1 MTNTS
6 AADPIVG
13 IDLGTSNCVVAYCD
27 DTGHARTLVD
37 PAGYKVH
44 PSMVSFHPNGA
55 VVVGAHAKQRRII
68 DPQNTVYSVKRLIG
82 RSYSSP
88 EVQIAK
94 SRMPYQIKEGANQS
108 PMIVTRGG
116 EFAVPEISAIVL
128 DHVRDI
134 AASALDVGVNR
145 AVITVPANFNDAQ
158 RSATATAG
166 AIAGIT
172 VVRVLN
178 EPTAAALAYGHSRP
192 MQEIFAVYDF
202 GGGTFDVTVL
212 RLRDQV
218 YEVLG
223 TAGDSF
229 LGGDD
234 LDERLVELMVNR
246 FLRENR
252 VDLRDNEIAM
262 MRMRAVAEQAKIELS
277 RRTRANIRI
286 DEIAYGTNGAAM
298 NLQMEINRDEFVQAA
313 ADIVDR
319 TFPVCSEAL
328 KLAGVSLGDLGEVI
342 LVGGTTKMPYV
353 REKVAQFFG
362 QGPRTDANPEEA
374 VALGASLQAVA
385 LQRILTRTKP
395 ATARVSV
402 PVPSPTAETENTV
415 TNAALSASAFDVPTV
430 EAIATESPARRTADY
445 TARPRAGTE
454 RPMQRGAT
462 VDRFFEEPS
471 TTTEAVSLAR
481 ITRPGTATLPP
492 VPPAPSANDGP
503 RRSRPVSVVIPPLGA
518 PLSEDTQTNN
528 AAETLT
534 QVVAANAAPV
544 PRPGTAPTVQT
555 TLRPSTVPP
564 IPQQRTRP
572 NSLPPLPS
580 ASTTMR
586 DFDLPPP
593 LPSSS
598 GPNAPTMF
606 GPPPEPPAPESP
618 PPVATRSRS
627 GFDLPLPANTTVIG
641 TAPAAAVHAAAVAAM
656 EASASATARGMTAAP
671 VGPRSEM
678 FVSPSDTNRAM
689 PPPMVSGVP
698 GTTLAP
704 PFAMGAP
711 LAPFAMAQAAVVVD
725 VVPHSFGIATVGGFC
740 EEIIR
745 RNTQLPAESKRVFAT
760 SRDKQDT
767 VRIRICQGQSR
778 RLDENLVLGDLV
790 LSKLP
795 QRARNESAIE
805 VTFAIDASGMLRVH
819 ARDTVS
825 GYEQRV
831 SIDIIGAMSSDD
843 VQASR
848 ERMRAIRRS

>member
-1 MTNTS
+1 
-6 AADPIVG
+6 
-13 IDLGTSNCVVAYCD
+13 
-27 DTGHARTLVD
+27 
-37 PAGYKVH
+37 
-44 PSMVSFHPNGA
+44 
-55 VVVGAHAKQRRII
+55 GAHAKQRRII
-68 DPQNTVYSVKRLIG
+68 DPQNTVYSVKRFIG
-82 RSYSSP
+82 RSYASP

-94 SRMPYQIKEGANQS
+94 TRMPYKIKEGANQS
-108 PMIVTRGG
+108 PIIVTRGG

-234 LDERLVELMVNR
+234 LDERLVDIMVNR
-246 FLRENR
+246 FLSENR
-252 VDLRDNEIAM
+252 IDLRDDEIAM

-277 RRTRANIRI
+277 RRARAKIRI
-286 DEIAYGTNGAAM
+286 DEISYGTNGVAM
-298 NLQMEINRDEFVQAA
+298 NLQMEISRDEFVQAA
-313 ADIVDR
+313 ADIVGR
-319 TFPVCSEAL
+319 TFSVCTEAM
-328 KLAGVSLGDLGEVI
+328 KLAGTNLSDLGEVI

-353 REKVAQFFG
+353 REKVAEFFG

-385 LQRILTRTKP
+385 LQRILTRSKP
-395 ATARVSV
+395 ATSRVST
-402 PVPSPTAETENTV
+402 PLRQPAAEAETTV
-415 TNAALSASAFDVPTV
+415 TNANSVFDVPTV
-430 EAIATESPARRTADY
+430 EAIATEAPARRTADY
-445 TARPRAGTE
+445 TAPPRASTA

-471 TTTEAVSLAR
+471 TTTEAVTLAR
-481 ITRPGTATLPP
+481 ITRPGPAALPP
-492 VPPAPSANDGP
+492 VPPAPTTSDSL
-503 RRSRPVSVVIPPLGA
+503 RRSRPISVMIPPLG
-518 PLSEDTQTNN
+518 EDSQFTN
-528 AAETLT
+528 ATEPVT
-534 QVVAANAAPV
+534 QVVAATAVAPT
-544 PRPGTAPTVQT
+544 PRPLTMPPVRTTV
-555 TLRPSTVPP
+555 RAATVPP
-564 IPQQRTRP
+564 VPPLRP
-572 NSLPPLPS
+572 RPSSLPPLPS
-580 ASTTMR
+580 ASMTMR

-593 LPSSS
+593 LPSST
-598 GPNAPTMF
+598 GPNAPTTF
-606 GPPPEPPAPESP
+606 GPPPEPPPS
-618 PPVATRSRS
+618 PPVAARSRS
-627 GFDLPLPANTTVIG
+627 GFDLSLPTNPTGIG
-641 TAPAAAVHAAAVAAM
+641 TAPAAAVHAAAVAVMA
-656 EASASATARGMTAAP
+656 APASATARGMTAAP
-671 VGPRSEM
+671 IGPRSEVV
-678 FVSPSDTNRAM
+678 VSPGDTNRAM

-711 LAPFAMAQAAVVVD
+711 LAPFVMAQPAVVVD

-745 RNTQLPAESKRVFAT
+745 RNSQLPAESKRVFAT

-778 RLDENLVLGDLV
+778 RLEENLVLGDLV

-795 QRARNESAIE
+795 QRARSESAIE
-805 VTFAIDASGMLRVH
+805 VTFAMDVSGMLRVH

-831 SIDIIGAMSSDD
+831 SIDIIGAMSSED

-848 ERMRAIRRS
+848 ERMRAFRRS